1 MSSAETN
8 GVGTE
13 LVSLDTAFQ
22 TKALIL
28 TGHEN
33 NNYNILTF
41 FENNITMEFHNQ
53 LHILEHSPVSPL
65 CFIREFPASVRH
77 ASGQETPRLIGCGDA
92 DNKRTQC
99 KVDVMG
105 HIYKKQLVFLWYQ
118 SSVCC
123 SASLRLFPVTSPSR
137 RSIILSILSTFL
149 YNAVLGLCHSPI
161 HFLLP
166 SSTALFGSIPV

>member
-123 SASLRLFPVTSPSR
+123 SANR
-137 RSIILSILSTFL
+137 RSFKPLF
-149 YNAVLGLCHSPI
+149 LGL
-161 HFLLP
+161 FLVVP
-166 SSTALFGSIPV
+166 SLIWTSFFGANAFSTGPSLCVNSLF